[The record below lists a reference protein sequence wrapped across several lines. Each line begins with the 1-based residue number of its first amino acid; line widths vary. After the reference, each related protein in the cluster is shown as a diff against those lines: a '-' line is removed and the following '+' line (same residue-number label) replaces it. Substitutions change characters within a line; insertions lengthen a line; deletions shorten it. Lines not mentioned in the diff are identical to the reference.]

1 MRIAIDHSEHSHK
14 NIDIEVHTKHTIA
27 KIILYF
33 LCIVEI
39 LDITVKKGNYLTSN
53 PLYIN
58 VQSFIFIIITDT
70 KKSFVLTI
78 G

>member
-27 KIILYF
+27 KIILSF

-58 VQSFIFIIITDT
+58 VQSFIFNIITDT